1 MPQAIKVDKSHI
13 KECMIEMLSDMFG
26 SDCIGKLIR
35 GNTISVTVDDKVA
48 TVNVESL
55 VSSLRCYFTATSTLL
70 TFCLLACKLC
80 CLLITFANSLD
91 PDQDRQSVCPDLD
104 PNCLPL

>member
-55 VSSLRCYFTATSTLL
+55 VSSYFTAMSTQL
-70 TFCLLACKLC
+70 TICLLAGV
-80 CLLITFANSLD
+80 
-91 PDQDRQSVCPDLD
+91 SVYLAPWTACPRDIFTQGGAVQGWGRGAR
-104 PNCLPL
+104 

>member
-55 VSSLRCYFTATSTLL
+55 VSSFRCYFTDMSTLITL
-70 TFCLLACKLC
+70 CLLASRLC

-91 PDQDRQSVCPDLD
+91 PDQDRQNVGLD
-104 PNCLPL
+104 QDPICLTL

>member
-1 MPQAIKVDKSHI
+1 
-13 KECMIEMLSDMFG
+13 MIEMLSDMFG

-55 VSSLRCYFTATSTLL
+55 VSSLRCYFTATSTLRSMNAELRRLIVHSKITGNL
-70 TFCLLACKLC
+70 TSWIVSLL
-80 CLLITFANSLD
+80 
-91 PDQDRQSVCPDLD
+91 
-104 PNCLPL
+104 